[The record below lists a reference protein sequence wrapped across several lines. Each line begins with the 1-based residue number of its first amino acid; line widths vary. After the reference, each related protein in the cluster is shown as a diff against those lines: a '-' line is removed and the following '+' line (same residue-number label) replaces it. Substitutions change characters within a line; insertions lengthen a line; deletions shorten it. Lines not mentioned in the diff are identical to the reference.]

1 MEALL
6 KGQKFVEG
14 TWLCGKSMNPGFCGV
29 GDTLEFESLSRQL
42 GKNWGRVR
50 AIWKGGMN

>member
-6 KGQKFVEG
+6 KGQEFVEG

-50 AIWKGGMN
+50 TIWKGVMN